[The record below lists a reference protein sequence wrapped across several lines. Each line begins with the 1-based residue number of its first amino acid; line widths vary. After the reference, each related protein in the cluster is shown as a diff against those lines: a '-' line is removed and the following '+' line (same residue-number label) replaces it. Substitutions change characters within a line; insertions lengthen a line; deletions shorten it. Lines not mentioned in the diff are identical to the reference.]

1 MILWGASKRDHD
13 FILAVW
19 PRFDPYFDRWW
30 MQELAYSEGAA
41 PAWRVRR
48 VPTEKGYVR
57 GDVYEDE
64 TTANQAAELLNIDLL
79 SKIEVIADTDLRQSF
94 RLRAV
99 KSVQAKQRLANEEK
113 LMLAE
118 AQRRSA
124 ALPRVSRDELVIH
137 PSAELFREP
146 LFQRLQE
153 MPYLGLC
160 QVAPRVYMGR
170 MADNRWS
177 IAFNG
182 SKKGSEFAQR
192 AQIAN
197 GFGFGYREHW
207 GKVKAQIRKMLL
219 PRANQLLQLASVK
232 RLLDDALRDG
242 DRMLVCNGIVFW
254 YEPDG
259 DVGWQVKQTTNVDS
273 ADGEAIWREGT
284 ILSTNHGR
292 LVVLPYIKENGEHVK
307 GHTKNAPGDGRAT
320 PRHGKDFVEIPF
332 KSLKDDLMIGLF
344 GELPYE

>member
-1 MILWGASKRDHD
+1 MWGNSKRDHD
-13 FILAVW
+13 LILAVW
-19 PRFDPYFDRWW
+19 PRFDPHYDRWW

-41 PAWRVRR
+41 PAWRARR
-48 VPTEKGYVR
+48 VPTEQGHVR
-57 GDVYEDE
+57 GDVYVDE
-64 TTANQAAELLNIDLL
+64 TTATKAAELLNVDLL
-79 SKIEVIADTDLRQSF
+79 SQIEVIVEPDMRQSL

-118 AQRRSA
+118 AKRRSA
-124 ALPRVSRDELVIH
+124 AAPRVSQGDLVMH
-137 PSAELFREP
+137 PSAELFRES
-146 LFQRLQE
+146 LFQQLQV

-160 QVAPRVYMGR
+160 QVAPRVFMECIG
-170 MADNRWS
+170 DNRWS

-182 SKKGSEFAQR
+182 SKKGAELALR

-197 GFGFGYREHW
+197 GFGFGYRDHW
-207 GKVKAQIRKMLL
+207 GKVKAHIRKMLL

-232 RLLDDALRDG
+232 RLLDDALKAG

-259 DVGWQVKQTTNVDS
+259 DVGWQVKQTTTVDS

-307 GHTKNAPGDGRAT
+307 GHTKNAPGDGPAK
-320 PRHGKDFVEIPF
+320 PRHDKDFVEIPF